1 MSVPTDGAVT
11 TSQIPASEQ
20 ETLENIYHDLQ
31 ELGSSQSAGTIGN
44 ALHAM
49 K

>member
-1 MSVPTDGAVT
+1 MSVSTDVA

-20 ETLENIYHDLQ
+20 ETLENIYNDLQ
-31 ELGSSQSAGTIGN
+31 KLGGSQSAGTIGSV
-44 ALHAM
+44 LHAM